1 MSNISPN
8 RTSQANLDSNS
19 FVLGDLG
26 GTMAGLLLL
35 GLAQRLRCFQRRN
48 PRTSMANLNP
58 MVSWIPSSFGLLHNS
73 QLGAACI
80 FPKET

>member
-1 MSNISPN
+1 
-8 RTSQANLDSNS
+8 
-19 FVLGDLG
+19 
-26 GTMAGLLLL
+26 MAGLLLL